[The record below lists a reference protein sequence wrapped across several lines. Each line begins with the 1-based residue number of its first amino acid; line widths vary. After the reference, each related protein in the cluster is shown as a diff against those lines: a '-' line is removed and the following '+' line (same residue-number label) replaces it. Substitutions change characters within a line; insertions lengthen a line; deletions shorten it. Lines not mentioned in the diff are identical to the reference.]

1 MRTNRFFLFIV
12 LLTVPLVMAQ
22 AQTPILEVFKWDNS
36 KVQVGLADLG
46 KLTFSGTDL
55 VLNMKSGDQ
64 TNIPTTS
71 IRNMI
76 FNTVNSVQ
84 TPVTAVGIKVYPN
97 PATDFIRIDN
107 LPVESRQLTIFSL
120 SGQVLHNILLSEG
133 ENQIDIRHFH
143 RGIYLVKVGTQ
154 VTKFTK
160 Q

>member
-1 MRTNRFFLFIV
+1 
-12 LLTVPLVMAQ
+12 MAQ
-22 AQTPILEVFKWDNS
+22 SQTTILEVFKWDNS

-55 VLNMKSGDQ
+55 VLNMKSGDH
-64 TNIPTTS
+64 TTIPTTS
-71 IRNMI
+71 IRNMV

-84 TPVTAVGIKVYPN
+84 TPVSVTGMKLYPN
-97 PATDFIRIDN
+97 PAVDFIRVEN
-107 LPVESRQLTIFSL
+107 LPEGSRQLIIFSL
-120 SGQVLHNILLSEG
+120 SGQVMQTVQLLEG